1 MNQRLYVQRPSVLT
15 PLLQFERSSP
25 RAEGGESHSRTSQ
38 PSHQKHHRSN
48 IMLTVYETISYG
60 NEYFRCFM
68 VSFSAGEERHSL
80 AWSDVDSSSLP
91 TVYSLK
97 VLLVS
102 SESRFISGA
111 ADILNAV

>member
-1 MNQRLYVQRPSVLT
+1 
-15 PLLQFERSSP
+15 
-25 RAEGGESHSRTSQ
+25 
-38 PSHQKHHRSN
+38 
-48 IMLTVYETISYG
+48 
-60 NEYFRCFM
+60 M
-68 VSFSAGEERHSL
+68 VSFSAGEERRSL